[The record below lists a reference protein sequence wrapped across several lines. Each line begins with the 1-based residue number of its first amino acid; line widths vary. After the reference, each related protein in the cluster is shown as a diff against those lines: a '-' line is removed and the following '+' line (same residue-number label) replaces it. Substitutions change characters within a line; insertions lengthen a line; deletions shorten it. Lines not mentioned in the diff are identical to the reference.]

1 MRNFGGILLLLGV
14 IGFVYAS
21 TQLEKYDPVPDGKTV
36 SEALQYPA
44 GKWQT
49 TRYGCAAAAGFGLL
63 MVMYP
68 KGR

>member
-1 MRNFGGILLLLGV
+1 MRTFGGILLFVGI
-14 IGFVYAS
+14 IGFAYS
-21 TQLEKYDPVPDGKTV
+21 GSEIDKYEPVPAGKTV

-44 GKWQT
+44 GKWET
-49 TRYGCAAAAGFGLL
+49 IRYACAAAAGFGLL